1 MHFVIRYVRRLVI
14 CAGFLCIA
22 VVVGCRVLR
31 SAAHAPY
38 LVGLAA
44 GVLGSTAGA
53 VKLLRRGVAVKD
65 PRAIWIGVSTMERVG
80 YDWLR
85 TLVRDLHCF
94 LVIAPAVTPS
104 VLVVE
109 VSRPARVRASGFV
122 ADEGMDAARASRRHI
137 ADEGRE
143 EEGKEAKLHAEGT
156 HGRRTNDDNAGWSEY
171 WYVHL
176 LYVRALW

>member
-1 MHFVIRYVRRLVI
+1 MHFVIRYVRRLVV

-22 VVVGCRVLR
+22 VVVGCRALQL
-31 SAAHAPY
+31 AAQAIHR
-38 LVGLAA
+38 VGLTA
-44 GVLGSTAGA
+44 GVLGSTTGA
-53 VKLLRRGVAVKD
+53 VKLVRRGVAIKD

-94 LVIAPAVTPS
+94 LVIAPAVTPP

-109 VSRPARVRASGFV
+109 VSRPARLRASGSI

-137 ADEGRE
+137 SDDEGRE
-143 EEGKEAKLHAEGT
+143 EEGKEAAMYDGAEC
-156 HGRRTNDDNAGWSEY
+156 
-171 WYVHL
+171 VL
-176 LYVRALW
+176 